1 MMDSEGT
8 GRWAN
13 DTVVVVIRTTKYG
26 VDSVTARLTPKPVR
40 RTRTAFSG
48 NSKFVTPTFTA
59 GIALREYWGVIV
71 SCVNATLPSFEL
83 GVAGLDPSTADHV

>member
-1 MMDSEGT
+1 MGSEGT

-13 DTVVVVIRTTKYG
+13 DTVVVVMRTTKYG
-26 VDSVTARLTPKPVR
+26 VDSAAARLTPKPVR
-40 RTRTAFSG
+40 RTRTVFSG

-71 SCVNATLPSFEL
+71 SR
-83 GVAGLDPSTADHV
+83 